1 MPMTNIERIQKE
13 GTEVLLSF
21 GWEKEKVNALIQC
34 LMDFTSQAF
43 SDGMYKDAKVELW
56 EDEQEQTLDIIWQT
70 DHLDVRVIL
79 YDEIA
84 AHWDLFAGNIVDG
97 VKVEEESSGEGGNCR
112 FLKYK
117 ETEVEDK
124 EWAFHFYWWLED
136 YLTPQNNN

>member
-1 MPMTNIERIQKE
+1 MCLSNIKRIQKE
-13 GTEVLLSF
+13 GTEVLLSS
-21 GWEKEKVNALIQC
+21 GWDKEKVNALIQC

-43 SDGMYKDAKVELW
+43 SDEMYKDAKVELW

-84 AHWDLFAGNIVDG
+84 AHWDLFAGKIVDG
-97 VKVEEESSGEGGNCR
+97 VKVEEESSGEGGNCK

-117 ETEVEDK
+117 DSVTENE

-136 YLTPQNNN
+136 YLNPQNNN

>member
-1 MPMTNIERIQKE
+1 MTHIERIQDD
-13 GTEVLLSF
+13 GRLMLQSS
-21 GWEKEKVNALIQC
+21 GWGQQKIDALVEC
-34 LMDFTSQAF
+34 LVDFTSQAF
-43 SDGMYKDAKVELW
+43 FDEMYKDAKVELW

-84 AHWDLFAGNIVDG
+84 AHWDLFAGKIVDG
-97 VKVEEESSGEGGNCR
+97 IKVEEESSGEGGNCR

-117 ETEVEDK
+117 DSVTENE

-136 YLTPQNNN
+136 YLNP